1 MDYLKLL
8 RSNLGKGSVLLFFLF
23 AFLYIAIAAYSINSR
38 LVLGTISGSYSL
50 IYKLRLLSSLLPGIY
65 TAMSL
70 LDFYLLLFASLLV
83 GFNFVLLFL
92 TIKNLKQSSNVS
104 FLVGGASIL
113 SIAAVGCTSCGLSIL
128 SVLGFSAALAILPFD
143 GLTLHLISTALLIF
157 STFYMLKKL
166 KSVCKIASKSS

>member
-8 RSNLGKGSVLLFFLF
+8 RSNLGKESVLLFFIF
-23 AFLYIAIAAYSINSR
+23 AFLYIAIVVYSINSR
-38 LVLGTISGSYSL
+38 LVLGTVFDASPIT
-50 IYKLRLLSSLLPGIY
+50 YKFALFLSLLPGIY

-70 LDFYLLLFASLLV
+70 LDFYLLLFTSLLV

-104 FLVGGASIL
+104 FIVGGASVL
-113 SIAAVGCTSCGLSIL
+113 SIAAAGCTSCGLSML
-128 SVLGFSAALAILPFD
+128 SILGFSAALAILPFD
-143 GLTLHLISTALLIF
+143 GLTVHLLSIALLVF

-166 KSVCKIASKSS
+166 RAVCKIPAKK